1 MRSWLD
7 RHAVI
12 LTVGTYGVAAVCL
25 PVVAVKQFQPPPEE
39 LDYYYVER
47 MWPIEETSPKY
58 CAMPED
64 TELALLELPTRQPA
78 QQPGFEL
85 AMDVAQTSANMQD
98 ELYEPKDLT
107 PLVTSMPKPR
117 PKPGTQ
123 MPADPPNA
131 SNKARLED
139 KTLVPSK
146 KRTVTGNGG
155 KLILEPR
162 TMRMFQQLEKAW
174 GEKLTVRWAYRDRK
188 LNKRVG
194 GASRSMHL
202 KKQAIDIVHGGWSKA
217 KMARFVRLAYK
228 IGFRGFGLGRNVVHI
243 DTRKGLASWNYGGN
257 RYGTASRM
265 LR

>member
-7 RHAVI
+7 HHVVLLIMLVFGIAS
-12 LTVGTYGVAAVCL
+12 ACL
-25 PVVAVKQFQPPPEE
+25 PVIAIKQLRLPHKD
-39 LDYYYVER
+39 LDYYYLPR
-47 MWPIEETSPKY
+47 IDLTAPKAEPRY
-58 CAMPED
+58 CPLPDDM
-64 TELALLELPTRQPA
+64 ELALLDLPVY
-78 QQPGFEL
+78 QPGFEL
-85 AMDVAQTSANMQD
+85 AVDMD

-107 PLVTSMPKPR
+107 PLVTVMPKPL
-117 PKPGTQ
+117 PKPSTQ

-131 SNKARLED
+131 SEKARLED

-174 GEKLTVRWAYRDRK
+174 GEKLTVRWAYRSKK

-228 IGFRGFGLGRNVVHI
+228 MGFRGFGLGRNVIHI